1 MDTNEILEK
10 LASIVGGDYVSNRK
24 EELFSYSR
32 DPGASL
38 PRDVDIV
45 VLPYNTEE
53 IQDILKLANQE
64 KIPVIPMGAGLTL
77 SGLTIPINGGIVLD
91 LKRLNKIIKI
101 DESSRYA
108 LIEPGV
114 SAGQLLAYL
123 NQNFPELQPPIPD
136 APPSV
141 TIAGN
146 ALIHGSGYLSHKYGN
161 HGEMING
168 LEVVLPNGQIC
179 KLGSC
184 AISDSWFTRGPIPDM
199 IGLFISSFG
208 TMGVVTKLAIRLYP
222 KPKMREIAFA
232 LMKDESHIPNLINKI
247 TYTDLAEDIL
257 IGKQD
262 KPQWMKGYCFFM
274 TYITGDKK
282 KVIGGKIKKL
292 KRIYR
297 KNGARYMKA
306 PDRLRDI
313 FLEKPQFAARA
324 ADFRKG
330 GGFEYV
336 GSFVP
341 IEKIPGAIRKAS
353 QISEDHNIVPTLVC
367 RIIGK
372 AHNVMFAATYAFNRA
387 DPEDMKN
394 ARSALH
400 ETNKMVLD
408 LGGIPWKTELAGQ
421 KEVIKHMDS
430 GYKQLFHMIRKSID
444 PNRIMNPGNWEVK

>member
-10 LASIVGGDYVSNRK
+10 LASIVGGDHVSNRK

-232 LMKDESHIPNLINKI
+232 LMKDESHIPDLINKI

-262 KPQWMKGYCFFM
+262 KPQWMKGYCCFI
-274 TYITGDKK
+274 TYITGDKE

>member
-1 MDTNEILEK
+1 MDKNEIYEK
-10 LASIVGGDYVSNRK
+10 LESIVGKKFVSNRK
-24 EELFSYSR
+24 EELFIYSR
-32 DPGASL
+32 DPGASK

-45 VLPYNTEE
+45 VMPQDTEE
-53 IQDILKLANQE
+53 IQQILNLANQE
-64 KIPVIPMGAGLTL
+64 TIPVIPMGAGLTL
-77 SGLTIPINGGIVLD
+77 SGLTIPIKGGVVLD
-91 LKRLNKIIKI
+91 LKRMNKIIEINK
-101 DESSRYA
+101 SSRYA

-114 SAGQLLAYL
+114 SSGQLLNFL
-123 NQNFPELQPPIPD
+123 NENYPNLQPPIPD

-141 TIAGN
+141 TVAGN

-168 LEVVLPNGQIC
+168 IEVLLPNGQVC

-208 TMGVVTKLAIRLYP
+208 TMGIVTKLAIRLFP
-222 KPKMREIAFA
+222 KPKIREIAFA
-232 LMKDESHIPNLINKI
+232 LMKDESNIPELINKI
-247 TYTDLAEDIL
+247 TYTELAEDIL

-262 KPQWMKGYCFFM
+262 KPKWMKGYCFFM
-274 TYITGDKK
+274 TYVTGDKEQ
-282 KVIGGKIKKL
+282 VIERKIKKL

-306 PDRLRDI
+306 PDKLRDI

-341 IEKIPGAIRKAS
+341 IDKIPDAISKAS
-353 QISEDHNIVPTLVC
+353 KISNDHNIVPTLVC

-372 AHNVMFAATYAFNRA
+372 AHNVMFAATYSFNRA
-387 DPEDMKN
+387 DPNDMEN

-400 ETNKMVLD
+400 ETNKMVLN

-421 KEVIKHMDS
+421 KEVMKYMDD
-430 GYKQLFHMIRKSID
+430 GYKKLFHIIRKAID
-444 PNRIMNPGNWEVK
+444 PNGIMNPGNWEVK

>member
-1 MDTNEILEK
+1 M
-10 LASIVGGDYVSNRK
+10 GGDHVSNRK

-232 LMKDESHIPNLINKI
+232 LMKDESHIPDLINKI

-274 TYITGDKK
+274 TYITGDKE

>member
-10 LASIVGGDYVSNRK
+10 LASIVGGDHVSNRK

-232 LMKDESHIPNLINKI
+232 LMKDESHIPDLINKI

-274 TYITGDKK
+274 TYITGDKE